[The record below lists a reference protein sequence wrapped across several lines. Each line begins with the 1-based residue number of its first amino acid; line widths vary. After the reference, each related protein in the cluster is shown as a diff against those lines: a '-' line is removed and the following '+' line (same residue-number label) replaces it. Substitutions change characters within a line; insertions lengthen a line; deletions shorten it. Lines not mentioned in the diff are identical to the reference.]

1 MRAKVGFLNCV
12 LRKFHVIYQERGRF
26 FGRKL
31 KVENRK
37 PKISVVAAAVI
48 VAWLIVPTEAGQKI
62 QYKLNLRKGQS
73 YYVRVISDSNVAQEM
88 MGQKTATDVTAGFG
102 YRFDVKE
109 VDEKG
114 NGWVDCTF
122 DWVKFRQ
129 KAPMMEVAYDSANK
143 VSPVPPGA
151 QGAAVFLGAG
161 FSAKITPQGQAEEVK
176 AMEQLRKNI
185 ETQIPEGPERKQ
197 MLDAFEKQQL
207 AESIKELCL
216 SPMAVYPDKPV
227 GIGDTWSRT
236 VSFKTQPLIFD
247 NKWTLKDRK
256 AGSAIIEASTTVK
269 SNPEALQDA
278 AVKMKFDMSGK
289 RFGQIEIKESTGQ
302 IIRSKMTQDLSG
314 QMQAGAA
321 AMSLKTHG
329 VTTFEMTERKK

>member
-1 MRAKVGFLNCV
+1 
-12 LRKFHVIYQERGRF
+12 
-26 FGRKL
+26 
-31 KVENRK
+31 VESRK
-37 PKISVVAAAVI
+37 PNISVVAAAMI
-48 VAWLIVPTEAGQKI
+48 VGWLIVPVEAGQKI

-73 YYVRVISDSNVAQEM
+73 YYVRVISDSNVVQEM
-88 MGQKTATDVTAGFG
+88 AGQKSVAEVTAGFG
-102 YRFDVKE
+102 YRLDVKE
-109 VDEKG
+109 VDEKANARVEG
-114 NGWVDCTF
+114 TF

-143 VSPVPPGA
+143 ASAVPPGA
-151 QGAAVFLGAG
+151 QGVAVFLGAG

-236 VSFKTQPLIFD
+236 VSVITQPLVLD

-256 AGSAIIEASTTVK
+256 AGSAIIEAATTVK

-278 AVKMKFDMSGK
+278 AVKTKFDMSGK
-289 RFGQIEIKESTGQ
+289 RLGQIEIKESTGQ
-302 IIRSKMTQDLSG
+302 IVRSKITQDLSG
-314 QMQAGAA
+314 QVQAGAA
-321 AMSLKTHG
+321 TVSIKTHG
-329 VTTFEMTERKK
+329 VTTFEMTEHKAEAVK

>member
-1 MRAKVGFLNCV
+1 MSM
-12 LRKFHVIYQERGRF
+12 QGRF
-26 FGRKL
+26 FGRTL

-37 PKISVVAAAVI
+37 SRISVLVAAAVI

-88 MGQKTATDVTAGFG
+88 MGQKNVVEVTAGFG

-129 KAPMMEVAYDSANK
+129 KAPMMDVAYDSANK
-143 VSPVPPGA
+143 GSPVPAGA
-151 QGAAVFLGAG
+151 QGVAVFLGAG
-161 FSAKITPQGQAEEVK
+161 FSAKITPQGQVQEVK
-176 AMEQLRKNI
+176 ATEQLRKNI
-185 ETQIPEGPERKQ
+185 EAQLPEGPERKQ

-227 GIGDTWSRT
+227 GIGDSWSRT
-236 VSFKTQPLIFD
+236 VSFRTQPLIFD

-256 AGSAIIEASTTVK
+256 AGTAIIEAATGVK

-278 AVKMKFDMSGK
+278 AVKMKLEMSGK
-289 RFGQIEIKESTGQ
+289 RLGQIEIRESTGQ
-302 IIRSKMTQDLSG
+302 IMRSKITQDLSG
-314 QMQAGAA
+314 QMQTGAA
-321 AMSLKTHG
+321 TVSVKTHG
-329 VTTFEMTERKK
+329 INTFEMTERGK

>member
-1 MRAKVGFLNCV
+1 M
-12 LRKFHVIYQERGRF
+12 
-26 FGRKL
+26 
-31 KVENRK
+31 ENRK

-48 VAWLIVPTEAGQKI
+48 VGWLIVPTEAGQKI

-73 YYVRVISDSNVAQEM
+73 YYVRVISDSNVVQEM
-88 MGQKTATDVTAGFG
+88 MGQKTATDVTVGFG

-109 VDEKG
+109 VDQKG

-122 DWVKFRQ
+122 DWIKFRQ
-129 KAPMMEVAYDSANK
+129 KAPTMEVVYDSSK
-143 VSPVPPGA
+143 QVSPVPPGA
-151 QGAAVFLGAG
+151 ESVAVLLGES
-161 FSAKITPQGQAEEVK
+161 FSAEITPQGQVQELRGL
-176 AMEQLRKNI
+176 EQLRKNI
-185 ETQIPEGPERKQ
+185 EKKIPEGPERKQ

-236 VSFKTQPLIFD
+236 VSFKTQPLILD

-269 SNPEALQDA
+269 SNPEGLQDA
-278 AVKMKFDMSGK
+278 AVKMKLDMSGK
-289 RFGQIEIKESTGQ
+289 GVGQIEIKESTGQ

-314 QMQAGAA
+314 QMQTGAA
-321 AMSLKTHG
+321 TVSLKMHG

>member
-1 MRAKVGFLNCV
+1 M
-12 LRKFHVIYQERGRF
+12 
-26 FGRKL
+26 
-31 KVENRK
+31 ENRK
-37 PKISVVAAAVI
+37 SRISVLVAAAVI

-88 MGQKTATDVTAGFG
+88 MGQKSIVEVTAGFG

-143 VSPVPPGA
+143 VSPVPAGA
-151 QGAAVFLGAG
+151 QGVAVFLGAG
-161 FSAKITPQGQAEEVK
+161 FSAKITPQGQAEQVK
-176 AMEQLRKNI
+176 ATEQLRKNI
-185 ETQIPEGPERKQ
+185 EAQIPEGPERKQ

-227 GIGDTWSRT
+227 GIGDSWSRT
-236 VSFKTQPLIFD
+236 VSFRTQPLIFD

-256 AGSAIIEASTTVK
+256 AGTAIIEAATGVK

-278 AVKMKFDMSGK
+278 AVKMKLEMSGK
-289 RFGQIEIKESTGQ
+289 RLGQIEIRESTGQ
-302 IIRSKMTQDLSG
+302 IMRSKITQDLSG
-314 QMQAGAA
+314 QMQTGAA
-321 AMSLKTHG
+321 TVSVKTHG
-329 VTTFEMTERKK
+329 VNTFEMTERKK

>member
-1 MRAKVGFLNCV
+1 
-12 LRKFHVIYQERGRF
+12 
-26 FGRKL
+26 
-31 KVENRK
+31 VENRK

-62 QYKLNLRKGQS
+62 QYRLNLRKGQS

-88 MGQKTATDVTAGFG
+88 AGQKSVVEATAGFG

-109 VDEKG
+109 VDQKG

-122 DWVKFRQ
+122 DWIKLRQ
-129 KAPMMEVAYDSANK
+129 KAPTMEVGYDSSDK

-151 QGAAVFLGAG
+151 QGVAVFLGVG
-161 FSAKITPQGQAEEVK
+161 FSAKITPQGQVEELK
-176 AMEQLRKNI
+176 GMEQLRKNI

-197 MLDAFEKQQL
+197 MLEAFEKQQL

-236 VSFKTQPLIFD
+236 ISFKTQPLIFD
-247 NKWTLKDRK
+247 NKWTLKERK
-256 AGSAIIEASTTVK
+256 AGSAIIEAATTVK
-269 SNPEALQDA
+269 SNPEGLQDA
-278 AVKMKFDMSGK
+278 AVKMKLDISGK
-289 RFGQIEIKESTGQ
+289 GVGQIEIKESTGQ

-314 QMQAGAA
+314 QMQAGAMA
-321 AMSLKTHG
+321 ISMKTHG